1 MDKTNETENMKS
13 AAPPGAGTY
22 SSTSRD
28 KSSRSASQSNSKS
41 SDNLDD
47 DEELEIDEVTFSG
60 GCPCSG
66 SSDSKS
72 F

>member
-13 AAPPGAGTY
+13 ASPTGAGTY
-22 SSTSRD
+22 SSNSRT
-28 KSSRSASQSNSKS
+28 KSSMSTSQSS
-41 SDNLDD
+41 SNPSNNM

-66 SSDSKS
+66 SSDSKKY
-72 F
+72 